1 MVNARTRVVV
11 QALLALI
18 AAVLCWVDV
27 SWALHRGLFPYLDE
41 ISTQNT
47 VVFRSCAQLANF
59 FPTTYYA
66 DRPTGWVFLKL
77 MGDWFGFDYRR
88 QVACLI
94 AIHFANCG
102 LAFWLFRRLGVSI
115 PVAIAGVGLFGS
127 LWTTAQTAT
136 YLGEAFDPICLF
148 FLLGC
153 VLAMLAE
160 REILS
165 AILFLAALR
174 SKEFAIVTPFLL
186 TVLVA
191 LRVPRVGLGLAL
203 LRRLWLHYLI
213 LIVFGLRYVFLYRAY
228 KADLAPDN
236 LYRMDVHV
244 STVLRSLAYYTGL
257 VFGKEES
264 WQRIPLVLLG
274 VVLVVILG
282 WAILRRRA
290 GIAFGLTAYVMT
302 ALPVLLMPHIRA
314 AYWIYAPQVFLIL
327 ALGLMAEE
335 GLAFVPKRMRW
346 ISAVGLAV
354 GCLGWCAAFRNDG
367 YFRDRVSWITDV
379 RRISARTARDVNAGF
394 PRMGPGTHV
403 YVSHV
408 PDATPWLFVAG
419 PCSYLRIVNREES
432 ITCVLDAPRAT
443 YEKDAGPKYLVDY
456 REDGSVTL
464 Q

>member
-1 MVNARTRVVV
+1 MSSRDDTLPERTREIISRSGTRCSINASVYAIGVTWGLLVVNARSRIAVH
-11 QALLALI
+11 ALLALI
-18 AAVLCWVDV
+18 AAILCWLDV

-47 VVFRSCAQLANF
+47 VVFRSYAQLANF

-88 QVACLI
+88 QAACLI

-115 PVAIAGVGLFGS
+115 PVAIAGVGLFGG

-165 AILFLAALR
+165 AVLFLLALR

-191 LRVPRVGLGLAL
+191 LRVPRVGLLAL

-213 LIVFGLRYVFLYRAY
+213 LMVFGLRYVFLYRAY
-228 KADLAPDN
+228 KAHMAPDN

-244 STVLRSLAYYTGL
+244 STVLKSLTYYTGL
-257 VFGKEES
+257 VFGEEEA
-264 WQRIPLVLLG
+264 WQKIPPVLLG

-290 GIAFGLTAYVMT
+290 GIAFGLTAYVLT
-302 ALPVLLMPHIRA
+302 ALPVLLMPNLRM
-314 AYWIYAPQVFLIL
+314 L
-327 ALGLMAEE
+327 LGFML
-335 GLAFVPKRMRW
+335 R
-346 ISAVGLAV
+346 S
-354 GCLGWCAAFRNDG
+354 
-367 YFRDRVSWITDV
+367 
-379 RRISARTARDVNAGF
+379 
-394 PRMGPGTHV
+394 
-403 YVSHV
+403 
-408 PDATPWLFVAG
+408 
-419 PCSYLRIVNREES
+419 CS
-432 ITCVLDAPRAT
+432 
-443 YEKDAGPKYLVDY
+443 
-456 REDGSVTL
+456 
-464 Q
+464 